1 MKRHYTAKKYIAK
14 LPDDFQEVLMASEME
29 LQEGLT
35 VPILRKL
42 VYLYTRGMQYYDL
55 VHKDKFRQFYSDKLI
70 ALLTRKDVESFL
82 DQNPI
87 NFDDKKDLDKLFSTS
102 QTKTTQNQPPAPQ
115 KAQTIKEKEPSTSQ
129 KENLINKYIRDF
141 SNKIRRNSVNL
152 VRNKINTIDIGLLV
166 KQKILEVSTNLN
178 KIDKAMTNE
187 VIEQMTEFEEN
198 KRQKEV
204 RQSPYIINQNEKKEK
219 EDKKEDKN
227 ADSNSEKSNSEEEN
241 KNVILSPEDELKIL
255 ELSGVNNDNKKEE
268 ENKGKDIANI
278 ITNPALKNLI
288 GNNPMLREIEVFVQ
302 KNMDEMYQA
311 LEELKA
317 SFQDEIKE
325 AEENGFDDIAEG
337 LKEDL
342 QNELDN
348 LKDQYEEQRRVETE
362 KIKLK
367 YSKRNA
373 MYIN

>member
-1 MKRHYTAKKYIAK
+1 MKRHQTCKRFIAK
-14 LPDDFQEVLMASEME
+14 LPPDFQEVLMTSEME
-29 LQEGLT
+29 LQEGLN

-70 ALLTRKDVESFL
+70 ALLTRKDVEAFL

-102 QTKTTQNQPPAPQ
+102 QKKTEKQ
-115 KAQTIKEKEPSTSQ
+115 KSSSPNNIKTIKEKEKSTE
-129 KENLINKYIRDF
+129 KENMINKYIKDF
-141 SNKIRRNSVNL
+141 SYKIRRNSVNL
-152 VRNKINTIDIGLLV
+152 LKKKYNIVDVSLLV
-166 KQKILEVSTNLN
+166 KKKIKEVSTNLN
-178 KIDKAMTNE
+178 KIDEAMTNE
-187 VIEQMTEFEEN
+187 VIEQMTWFEEN

-204 RQSPYIINQNEKKEK
+204 RQSPYIINQKENKEDENQNKINDSQPEKTNEEKEK
-219 EDKKEDKN
+219 GNED
-227 ADSNSEKSNSEEEN
+227 
-241 KNVILSPEDELKIL
+241 NVIISPEDELKIL
-255 ELSGVNNDNKKEE
+255 ELAGVNNENKKEE
-268 ENKGKDIANI
+268 ENN
-278 ITNPALKNLI
+278 TPTKNTI
-288 GNNPMLREIEVFVQ
+288 GNNPMLREIELFVQ
-302 KNMDEMYQA
+302 RNMDEMYQA

-348 LKDQYEEQRRVETE
+348 LKDQYEEQRRTETE
-362 KIKLK
+362 KIKAK
-367 YSKRNA
+367 YAKRNSV
-373 MYIN
+373 IIS